1 MANDLS
7 IKTEDLINEYDYYE
21 MIKSKLKEKT
31 DSISESIV
39 SLSLLKNPISIIDA
53 LLHLNADCTSIVIIA
68 TVSPFLRVLHQKEKA
83 TSLIKGFN
91 QGKNSVD
98 EIQEICI
105 TITEVI
111 HLLGCLGDLTIKQQK
126 DIQETQ
132 EDTNKIYQ
140 NSLQELQRKIKKNED
155 ITETL
160 KPIDKQLFI
169 MMDVVLN
176 IQKEIEDEIQ
186 KYVEERVKFNQ
197 EYEKRKI
204 QMGVSP
210 EPKKDKNSK
219 SKEKFSQSIEEK
231 EKQEYNQTIQ
241 LCENIAKTAKN
252 EIKEEEKQE
261 KQEEIRKTKIII
273 VGSLAL
279 IILGIAM
286 LLVQNN

>member
-1 MANDLS
+1 
-7 IKTEDLINEYDYYE
+7 

-31 DSISESIV
+31 DSISETIV

-204 QMGVSP
+204 QMGASP
-210 EPKKDKNSK
+210 EPKKDKSSK
-219 SKEKFSQSIEEK
+219 SKEKFSQSVEEK

-241 LCENIAKTAKN
+241 LCEKIAKTAKN
-252 EIKEEEKQE
+252 EIREEEKQE